1 MTVLK
6 QWNLITQDEL
16 INLARD
22 EMNEIGNFI
31 YIKKNN
37 LYYINDSV
45 NTWLDKSYTDS
56 QSLAVSEITLSK
68 TGWRIYLTSS
78 FECVDC

>member
-1 MTVLK
+1 MKWKTWQQRNVTVLK
-6 QWNLITQDEL
+6 QWNLITQEEL

-22 EMNEIGNFI
+22 EMNEIDNFI
-31 YIKKNN
+31 YTAKNS

-45 NTWLDKSYTDS
+45 NAWLDKSYTDS

-68 TGWRIYLTSS
+68 TG
-78 FECVDC
+78 

>member
-31 YIKKNN
+31 YTKKNS

>member
-1 MTVLK
+1 MKWKMWQQEDVTVLK
-6 QWNLITQDEL
+6 QWNLITQYEL

-22 EMNEIGNFI
+22 EMNETGSFI
-31 YIKKNN
+31 YTKKNS

-45 NTWLDKSYTDS
+45 STWLDKSYTDS

-68 TGWRIYLTSS
+68 TG
-78 FECVDC
+78 

>member
-1 MTVLK
+1 MKWKTWQQKNVTVLK
-6 QWNLITQDEL
+6 QWNLITQEEL

-31 YIKKNN
+31 YTAKNS

-45 NTWLDKSYTDS
+45 KAWLDKSYTDS

-68 TGWRIYLTSS
+68 TG
-78 FECVDC
+78 

>member
-31 YIKKNN
+31 YTKKNN

-68 TGWRIYLTSS
+68 TG
-78 FECVDC
+78 